1 MLWHAQSLEQRID
14 FLKSFT
20 IAVCHSNEDQ
30 MPPTRSRSLQHNLV
44 VLIWTDGDGLPAP
57 EQILVRHAARQFA
70 KFQKALLRGR
80 KYIILPAKAGSCMEE
95 GVCTKS
101 HNSTV
106 LSGWFHVFFHISGF
120 VLLTASL
127 WWGYVYESSWP
138 KSTKLSSFMFSKYG
152 TSLSIP
158 MVSAVEMTQGG
169 ALIQGW
175 DACEEVKN
183 ICRLH
188 FYTINT
194 LGTCWKSKNCTVYKL
209 PERFWT
215 SCRCLT
221 CNFIYITPLLN
232 DRSG

>member
-1 MLWHAQSLEQRID
+1 MLWHAQSLQQRID
-14 FLKSFT
+14 FLKSFK

-57 EQILVRHAARQFA
+57 GANLGGRMLRGNSQNSNT
-70 KFQKALLRGR
+70 ALLRGR
-80 KYIILPAKAGSCMEE
+80 KYIILPAKAGSCMDS
-95 GVCTKS
+95 GSKPS
-101 HNSTV
+101 HTTPLCCQV
-106 LSGWFHVFFHISGF
+106 DFTCFFHISGF

-127 WWGYVYESSWP
+127 QWGYVYESSWP

-183 ICRLH
+183 ICHLH

-194 LGTCWKSKNCTVYKL
+194 LGTCWKSKKKYKL

-221 CNFIYITPLLN
+221 CSFIYITPLLN
-232 DRSG
+232 QRSG